1 MKSFKGQSADRKK
14 NRVHTEVEG
23 ERLGDQGGE
32 EADEAGVHLD
42 MIRWSQVDGDGGDVD
57 GVPSLPN
64 HPRPPE

>member
-23 ERLGDQGGE
+23 EQLGDQGGQ

-42 MIRWSQVDGDGGDVD
+42 IMKTRC
-57 GVPSLPN
+57 SL
-64 HPRPPE
+64 